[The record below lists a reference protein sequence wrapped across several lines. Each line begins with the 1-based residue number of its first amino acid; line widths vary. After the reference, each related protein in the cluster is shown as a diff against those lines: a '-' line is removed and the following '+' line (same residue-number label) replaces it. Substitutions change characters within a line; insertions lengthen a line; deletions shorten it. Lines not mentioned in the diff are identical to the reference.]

1 MHQVVHQEDVFPA
14 KAGIFLSE
22 SKRGSFCYNEGN
34 VYCIRK
40 FFCYSYPI
48 TPDEVVAVL

>member
-1 MHQVVHQEDVFPA
+1 MHQEDVFPA

-22 SKRGSFCYNEGN
+22 SKRGSYYYNKKN

-40 FFCYSYPI
+40 FFCYSYSI
-48 TPDEVVAVL
+48 TPGEVVAVP